1 MSFVNN
7 SLLINFEV
15 GMYDLVN
22 LVEYE
27 MRCKDVYKIFI
38 FVIYIYKNF
47 VIF

>member
-7 SLLINFEV
+7 SLLINFKV

-27 MRCKDVYKIFI
+27 MYCKLFIKYFI

-47 VIF
+47 VII